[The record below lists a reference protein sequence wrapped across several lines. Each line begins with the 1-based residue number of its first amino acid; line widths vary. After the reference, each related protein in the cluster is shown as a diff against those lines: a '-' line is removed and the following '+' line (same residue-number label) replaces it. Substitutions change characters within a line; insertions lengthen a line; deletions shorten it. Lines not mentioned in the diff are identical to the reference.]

1 MSERAPPPPGIAI
14 LGMACRLPGGIDDAE
29 TFWELL
35 RAGHSAITEL
45 PPDRFL
51 INAVFDPDK
60 AATGL
65 SYSKW
70 GGFLRDIAGFDH
82 GFFGISPREAE
93 AMDPQQRLML
103 MATYEAMEDAGLTRT
118 DLQQGRT
125 GVFVGVSAAEYANL
139 QRYRRTQG
147 DAFTGTGAALSIV
160 ANRLSHRF
168 NLSGPSYSI
177 DTACSSSLVALDQ
190 AVLNLERGDCDIA
203 IVAGVHVLADFGG
216 FVAFSKAGM
225 LSPTGEIATFD
236 ARANGYVRG
245 EGLGVVILK
254 REPDALADGNRIL
267 ARIRATAVNQ
277 DGRTPTLTAPNPAA
291 QRAMLETLCRRAEI
305 DPIAVDYVEAHGT
318 GTPVGDPLEAS
329 AIGLVFGGDRR
340 TSSLP
345 VGSVKPNIGHLEP
358 AAGIAGLIKAMLVAR
373 RRQVPPN
380 HGFRDPNP
388 DIAFDV
394 HNLVVPN
401 TVIPIGRSGQPVLVA
416 VNSFGFGGTN
426 ASVLIE
432 AVELQPAGAAA
443 PAKLQLPVAVPLS
456 AGSPAALCRL
466 AERTAQSLD
475 ACAAG
480 FEDKVAALRNRDPK
494 PWRRTLVLHSEH
506 ELGPHLRELATGT
519 AEPTR
524 GLVEPRLAFTYGG
537 QGGQWWA
544 MGRRLLLEDA
554 AFGDTFRA
562 FEQRFQALAGWSV
575 RETLLAT
582 EQASQLHRSQYAMPA
597 LFGLQLGL
605 SAYWTAQGVRPDFVV
620 GHSFGEV
627 AAAVT
632 AGGLTLDDATK
643 LIHLRSQI
651 RDRIGRDS
659 AMLVVGAP
667 PRNVED
673 LIPEAL
679 NIDLAA
685 INSADVVTLSGEQEN
700 IATLERYLRQ
710 TRPDWFVRRVQ
721 SDTAWH
727 SRLLDPLEDWFRAA
741 LGDIACRPPDLLF
754 ISTVTGEPESRLD
767 ADYWWRNLR
776 EPVRY
781 AAGVHQALELGA
793 NVLLEL
799 SPHRVLTGSNAT
811 IAAEAGKPIRAIA
824 SLEREKDD
832 FECLARAAGGIWEAG
847 LNLPGAQPGRSSTN
861 EVRLPKYSWDL
872 TRHWRI
878 SEEAKALLLTAPSH
892 TLLGRRERSPG
903 YSWSNEISL
912 AGNAMLADHA
922 LGGNAVF
929 PAAGYLE
936 LMLAA
941 GREALGEG
949 TLELEKFAIFSA
961 LFLGPQ
967 DEVLVSTRFD
977 PSTGHIAVHTRLRQG
992 SETWTLRATGL
1003 LRLTDISPRP
1013 FPASRERG
1021 TFLSAEEFYV
1031 EATRMGFAYGA
1042 AFRTISEL
1050 EIFENEVRAR
1060 LVLPPEGASPMQ
1072 NYFAHPALLDGVLQT
1087 GLAFAF
1093 ADDPVEPERLLL
1105 PTTITRV
1112 ICHAALPPRLIVTAK
1127 SHATD
1132 DLGADFSVT
1141 DEDGNPLLSISG
1153 LGMREVP
1160 QLAQDPSTY
1169 GPHFVVEN
1177 WIEKN
1182 EGAAHPAQPEFWLLT
1197 GPGLADHP
1205 QHGALDLVQIEE
1217 RLSQS
1222 SRTAE
1227 PHIVFVAAPSRPECD
1242 PVASAY
1248 ENIHALINLGKVLRY
1263 SARPA
1268 RLAIVTRGARS
1279 PDGKGIDVAGLA
1291 ASPLLGLARTLASE
1305 LDNVRVRQIDL
1316 GPEDPLELV
1325 ETVGAESQE
1334 TEWALRGD
1342 CRWVPRL
1349 NRIEGQDLPVRTT
1362 LATPATANFSLTMT
1376 TPGSLS
1382 GLYHDSRDMPCPGRG
1397 EVLIETAAVGLNFR
1411 DVMAAT
1417 GLLPQKAEAQ
1427 PAWQTLGLEF
1437 SGTVRQ
1443 VAPGVVG
1450 VQPGDRVLCMGKSAM
1465 QAWSV
1470 RPAAEVV
1477 PIPDEMSFAQAA
1489 SIGSAFATAHYG
1501 LEHVAR
1507 IRRGDRVLIHLGTG
1521 GVGLAAIQIAH
1532 ARGAEIFATA
1542 GSAPKRQFLRDMGVD
1557 HVMHSRS
1564 LAFAD
1569 EVMALTCGEGVDIVL
1584 NALSGHAQAK
1594 SLSLLRP
1601 FGRFLEIGKRDVY
1614 DNRQIGLEAL
1624 ARNISLHVIDL
1635 AAMNEQRPELLP
1647 QVFSEVMEAFKSR
1660 KLDPLPITGY
1670 PAARAEEAFRLM
1682 AQASHIGKIVLDY
1695 QQGPVTVRQRLDKV
1709 DVRPDAVYLVT
1720 GGTGGFGA
1728 SVAQWLAEKGAG
1740 RIILTSRSGRLSE
1753 EARPAIDSLVARG
1766 RQIETMRLDVTDSV
1780 AVEALFAT
1788 LHAEGAALGGVI
1800 HAAAVLGDATLGQ
1813 LTKESI
1819 DSVLAPKIIGAWN
1832 LHAATQ
1838 NYGFDPDIFCCFSSI
1853 SQTVGS
1859 VGQANY
1865 VAANA
1870 FLEGLARHRRALGLR
1885 AQTIG
1890 WGPLQDVGMV
1900 ARNKAMRSYLESV
1913 GFKPISNGDALAALD
1928 LVLARNVS
1936 SLDFVDADWNAV
1948 ARAAGEKGPPRV
1960 QALTRSEMTGGQP
1973 LLSELSQTPK
1983 GGWASLIC
1991 RMLARE
1997 ISLALKLDGNE
2008 IDAARPLADL
2018 GFDSLSSIELKNR
2031 IEAQLG
2037 SAIPVGAFFG
2047 TPSIQSLTTQIIAL
2061 AEERLAQGPAQAGGE
2076 TGAEGPGEN
2085 DDADFRR
2092 RRAYWSA
2099 HAARWPRATPFAN
2112 RQHPRLPSGPPI
2124 RFGRTEALRIELE
2137 VTESRAN
2144 QPTDTQWLE
2153 AFGRALACQIDQEGV
2168 LVAAVVA
2175 DGVVPVLVNA
2185 RGSTDSVRR
2194 QLEMGRPHADFPLS
2208 SLPREISSG
2217 QNGAWPTQFAF
2228 YGSGVPL
2235 RMPRH
2240 DLAAAVSRSADGITH
2255 LTFAFDSTVLDTAFI
2270 RALLQSTLACLAIR
2284 WDGHLHLVSLDEGE
2298 PIRPMNAMDRGV
2310 PAQRDDALLTP
2321 EAMRLLDLIDSD
2333 KASRQ
2338 FRRAWTLSQAIR
2350 ISPGVDPAQLQLAVS
2365 TLTKRH
2371 ESLRI
2376 RFEGVR
2382 GHRRP
2387 RLDAEGCA
2395 VALHDCRRTPSE
2407 DYMTVVRVLAGRA
2420 LLPEGEHLF
2429 EVHLL
2434 EFDGFD
2440 VVVIKV
2446 LEIVADGWSLALIC
2460 DQLIRA
2466 YLGLDPGP
2474 LPASLAEAKSLL
2486 AQRTVD
2492 NEAIAAME
2500 ALPPLPWANVG
2511 GPPDPGRPVG
2521 PWALGSSERLTVRL
2535 APAQAR
2541 LLRQSARALS
2551 TTENALLAA
2560 AYAKAIAVTG
2570 GVDDVLLHVVHPG
2583 RSLSALENCVG
2594 FVRRG
2599 AVLAARDLRRTPLAV
2614 SARTIADQFLTM
2626 PGAEPYDVLANKH
2639 HINDDVLSAQ
2649 AFPGRFGYARLL
2661 ADRTLDDTLIG
2672 TLADHQDSII
2682 SAFSLDIEPLDL
2694 DLFGL
2699 QENQLQLR
2707 PLSRADGIDLNFYFD
2722 RDALTQL
2729 DVEAI
2734 ANGLVSQL
2742 LELAQMHGEG
2752 SSLFPLRTVRDEM
2765 TSE

>member
-1 MSERAPPPPGIAI
+1 MSERASPPPGIAI

-35 RAGHSAITEL
+35 HAGRSAITEL

-51 INAVFDPDK
+51 ANAVFDPDR

-93 AMDPQQRLML
+93 VMDPQQRLLL
-103 MATYEAMEDAGLTRT
+103 MAAYEAMEDAALTRA
-118 DLQQGRT
+118 DLQLART

-291 QRAMLETLCRRAEI
+291 QRAMLETLCRRAEV

-318 GTPVGDPLEAS
+318 GTPVGDPIEAS
-329 AIGLVFGGDRR
+329 AIGVVFGGERR
-340 TSSLP
+340 TASLP

-388 DIAFDV
+388 DIAFDA

-401 TVIPIGRSGQPVLVA
+401 DVVPIGRSGQPVLVA

-432 AVELQPAGAAA
+432 SVELQQAGAAA
-443 PAKLQLPVAVPLS
+443 PPELRLPTAVPLS
-456 AGSPAALCRL
+456 AGSPAALSRL
-466 AERTAQSLD
+466 AERTAQALD
-475 ACAAG
+475 ASAAG
-480 FEDKVAALRNRDPK
+480 FEDKVAALSSRDPK
-494 PWRRTLVLHSEH
+494 PWRRTLVLHSEN
-506 ELGPHLRELATGT
+506 ELGPRLRELATGT
-519 AEPTR
+519 TEPTR
-524 GLVEPRLAFTYGG
+524 SLVEPRLAFTYGG

-554 AFGDTFRA
+554 AFGDAFHA
-562 FEQRFQALAGWSV
+562 FEQGFQALAGWSV

-605 SAYWTAQGVRPDFVV
+605 SAYWTAQGVRPEFVM

-627 AAAVT
+627 AAAVA

-643 LIHLRSQI
+643 LIHVRSQI

-685 INSADVVTLSGEQEN
+685 INSAGVVTLSGEQED
-700 IATLERYLRQ
+700 IATLERHLRQ
-710 TRPDWFVRRVQ
+710 TRPDCFVRRVQ

-781 AAGVHQALELGA
+781 AAGVHQALELGT
-793 NVLLEL
+793 NVLLEI

-811 IAAEAGKPIRAIA
+811 IAAEAGKPIHAIA
-824 SLEREKDD
+824 SLQREKDD

-847 LNLPGAQPGRSSTN
+847 LNLPGAQMGRSSAN
-861 EVRLPKYSWDL
+861 EVRLPNYSWDL

-912 AGNAMLADHA
+912 TGNAMLADHA
-922 LGGNAVF
+922 LGSSVVF

-949 TLELEKFAIFSA
+949 TLELEKFAIVSA
-961 LFLGPQ
+961 LFMGPQ

-977 PSTGHIAVHTRLRQG
+977 PSTGQVAVHTRLRQS
-992 SETWTLRATGL
+992 SETWTLRATGH
-1003 LRLTDISPRP
+1003 LRLTDISPRLV
-1013 FPASRERG
+1013 PASWDRG
-1021 TFLSAEEFYV
+1021 TFLSAEEFY
-1031 EATRMGFAYGA
+1031 AQADRLGFAYGA

-1050 EIFENEVRAR
+1050 EIFENELRAR
-1060 LVLPPEGASPMQ
+1060 LVLPPNSANPMQ
-1072 NYFAHPALLDGVLQT
+1072 SYLAHPALLDGVLQT
-1087 GLAFAF
+1087 GLTFAF
-1093 ADDPVEPERLLL
+1093 VDEPLEPRRLLL
-1105 PTTITRV
+1105 PTTIARV
-1112 ICHAALPPRLIVTAK
+1112 VCHAALPPRIIVTAK
-1127 SHATD
+1127 SHATG

-1160 QLAQDPSTY
+1160 QLAQDQSTS

-1177 WIEKN
+1177 WIEQSD
-1182 EGAAHPAQPEFWLLT
+1182 GAAHPAQPEFRLLT
-1197 GPGLADHP
+1197 GPGLADHS
-1205 QHGALDLVQIEE
+1205 QHAALDLVQIED

-1222 SRTAE
+1222 PRIAE
-1227 PHIVFVAAPSRPECD
+1227 PHIVFVAAPSGPECD
-1242 PVASAY
+1242 AVASAY
-1248 ENIHALINLGKVLRY
+1248 ENILALINLGKVLRY

-1268 RLAIVTRGARS
+1268 RLTIVTRGARS
-1279 PDGKGIDVAGLA
+1279 PDGRGIDEAGLA
-1291 ASPLLGLARTLASE
+1291 ASPLAGLARTLASE
-1305 LDNVRVRQIDL
+1305 LNNVRVRQIDL
-1316 GPEDPLELV
+1316 GPEDPLELI

-1342 CRWVPRL
+1342 RRWVPRL
-1349 NRIEGQDLPVRTT
+1349 NRIEGPDLPARTT
-1362 LATPATANFSLTMT
+1362 LATPATANFALTMT

-1470 RPAAEVV
+1470 RPVAEVV

-1521 GVGLAAIQIAH
+1521 GVGLAAIQIAR

-1542 GSAPKRQFLRDMGVD
+1542 GSGTKRQFLRDMGVD
-1557 HVMHSRS
+1557 HVLHSRS

-1569 EVMALTCGEGVDIVL
+1569 EIMALTGGEGVDIVL

-1647 QVFSEVMEAFKSR
+1647 QVFSEVMEGFKSGR
-1660 KLDPLPITGY
+1660 LTPLPITSY
-1670 PAARAEEAFRLM
+1670 PAARSEEAFRLM
-1682 AQASHIGKIVLDY
+1682 AQARHIGKIVLDY
-1695 QQGPVTVRQRLDKV
+1695 QQGPVPVRQRLHQV

-1728 SVAQWLAEKGAG
+1728 LVAQWLAEKGAG
-1740 RIILTSRSGRLSE
+1740 RIILASRSGRLSE
-1753 EARPAIDSLVARG
+1753 EARPVIDSLVARG
-1766 RQIETMRLDVTDSV
+1766 RQIETMDLDVTDSV
-1780 AVEALFAT
+1780 AVDALFAA

-1800 HAAAVLGDATLGQ
+1800 HAAAVLGDAMLDQ
-1813 LTKESI
+1813 LTKESVEA
-1819 DSVLAPKIIGAWN
+1819 VLAPKIFGAWN
-1832 LHAATQ
+1832 LHAATR

-1853 SQTVGS
+1853 AQTVGS

-1870 FLEGLARHRRALGLR
+1870 FLEGLARHRRPLGLR

-1913 GFKPISNGDALAALD
+1913 GFKPISNEDALAALD

-1936 SLDFVDADWNAV
+1936 NLDYVDADWNAV
-1948 ARAAGEKGPPRV
+1948 ARAAGENGPPRV

-1983 GGWASLIC
+1983 GGWAPLVS

-1997 ISLALKLDGNE
+1997 ISLALKLDGSE
-2008 IDAARPLADL
+2008 IDAARPLVDL

-2076 TGAEGPGEN
+2076 TETEGPGEN
-2085 DDADFRR
+2085 DDADVRR

-2099 HAARWPRATPFAN
+2099 HAARWPCATPFAN

-2124 RFGRTEALRIELE
+2124 RFGPTEALRIDLD
-2137 VTESRAN
+2137 VTESGSSH
-2144 QPTDTQWLE
+2144 PTDTQWLE
-2153 AFGRALACQIDQEGV
+2153 AFGRALAIQIDQESV
-2168 LVAAVVA
+2168 LVAAMVA

-2194 QLEMGRPHADFPLS
+2194 QFEMGRPHADFPLS
-2208 SLPREISSG
+2208 SLPHEVGSG
-2217 QNGAWPTQFAF
+2217 QSGAWPTQFAF
-2228 YGSGVPL
+2228 YGSDVSL
-2235 RMPRH
+2235 HMPRH
-2240 DLAAAVSRSADGITH
+2240 DLAAAVSRSADGIAH
-2255 LTFAFDSTVLDTAFI
+2255 LTFAFDSTVLDTGFI
-2270 RALLQSTLACLAIR
+2270 RALLQSTLACLSVR
-2284 WDGHLHLVSLDEGE
+2284 WDGQVQSVSLDEGE
-2298 PIRPMNAMDRGV
+2298 PIRPMNATDLGV
-2310 PAQRDDALLTP
+2310 PAQGDDALLTP
-2321 EAMRLLDLIDSD
+2321 DAMRLLDLIDSD

-2350 ISPGVDPAQLQLAVS
+2350 ISPGVDPARLQLAVS
-2365 TLTKRH
+2365 TLTERH
-2371 ESLRI
+2371 ENLRI
-2376 RFEGVR
+2376 RFEGMR

-2387 RLDAEGCA
+2387 RLDPEGCA
-2395 VALHDCRRTPSE
+2395 VATHDCRRTPPE

-2434 EFDGFD
+2434 QFDGFD
-2440 VVVIKV
+2440 VVVVKV
-2446 LEIVADGWSLALIC
+2446 FELVADGWSLALIC
-2460 DQLIRA
+2460 DQLIRT
-2466 YLGLDPGP
+2466 YLGLDLGP

-2486 AQRTVD
+2486 AQWAGD
-2492 NEAIAAME
+2492 NDATAAME

-2511 GPPDPGRPVG
+2511 RPPDPGRPVG
-2521 PWALGSSERLTVRL
+2521 PWTLASSERLTVRL
-2535 APAQAR
+2535 NPAQAR
-2541 LLRQSARALS
+2541 SLRQSARTLS

-2560 AYAKAIAVTG
+2560 AYAKAIAAAG
-2570 GVDDVLLHVVHPG
+2570 GVDDVLLHVVQPG
-2583 RSLSALENCVG
+2583 RSVAALENYVG

-2599 AVLAARDLRRTPLAV
+2599 AVLAARDLRHTALAV
-2614 SARTIADQFLTM
+2614 TARTIADQFLTM
-2626 PGAEPYDVLANKH
+2626 PGAEPHDIHADKH
-2639 HINDDVLSAQ
+2639 RMDEVGLSAQ

-2661 ADRTLDDTLIG
+2661 ADRTLNDTLMG
-2672 TLADHQDSII
+2672 TLADHQDIII
-2682 SAFSLDIEPLDL
+2682 SAFSLEIEPLDL

-2722 RDALTQL
+2722 RDVFTLQN
-2729 DVEAI
+2729 VEDI
-2734 ANGLVSQL
+2734 AASLVSQL
-2742 LELAQMHGEG
+2742 PDFAQGTGGG
-2752 SSLFPLRTVRDEM
+2752 SLLSPEQCSLTN
-2765 TSE
+2765 